1 MNPTALN
8 TVLNVASSLRS
19 RLKDYR
25 EEKARDAYTVL
36 ETAAARMD
44 ERDNDWFPEA
54 RREAG
59 AVTKAAHARLE
70 RALEQLK
77 ERSDETTEKVSAAAT
92 DAQETASKRLSKA
105 QKNAEKKAAQA
116 RKKASKKS
124 AKVQKKAKKRAQ
136 KLSRKEQK
144 KGSKVWL
151 ISAIVAAFAAVAG
164 GVYYFFTQKKQKES
178 EVPPRVEDFA
188 TPSTTAP
195 QGSTL
200 VYTSTTEDDA
210 KAPAAT
216 ATTVGANAVPTHTS
230 DLAEDGV
237 VERDEELLGSLDEQ
251 LAQHREEENA
261 IRDAIETEIEVSNAD
276 SEGADTARL
285 TDDHEAEGKHRLRTD
300 EDN

>member
-1 MNPTALN
+1 M
-8 TVLNVASSLRS
+8 
-19 RLKDYR
+19 
-25 EEKARDAYTVL
+25 
-36 ETAAARMD
+36 
-44 ERDNDWFPEA
+44 
-54 RREAG
+54 
-59 AVTKAAHARLE
+59 
-70 RALEQLK
+70 
-77 ERSDETTEKVSAAAT
+77 
-92 DAQETASKRLSKA
+92 
-105 QKNAEKKAAQA
+105 
-116 RKKASKKS
+116 
-124 AKVQKKAKKRAQ
+124 
-136 KLSRKEQK
+136 
-144 KGSKVWL
+144 
-151 ISAIVAAFAAVAG
+151 
-164 GVYYFFTQKKQKES
+164 
-178 EVPPRVEDFA
+178 EDFA

-216 ATTVGANAVPTHTS
+216 ATTSTTAGANAVPTHTS

>member
-8 TVLNVASSLRS
+8 TVLNVASSLRNH
-19 RLKDYR
+19 LKDYR

-77 ERSDETTEKVSAAAT
+77 ERSDEATEKISAAAT

-216 ATTVGANAVPTHTS
+216 ATTAGANAVPTHTS

-237 VERDEELLGSLDEQ
+237 VERDEELLGSIDQQ

-276 SEGADTARL
+276 SEGTDTARL